1 MVFNGGMDQEI
12 QRIMRGVSAFCNAGT
27 RAFLGLAVGVLPF
40 SHAAAQ
46 QPQAEQLQVVAP
58 PPSFSIA
65 AIDVVGVTKLT
76 APEIER
82 IVYPFMGPDKTSAD
96 VELARKAI
104 QDAYAKRGFETAIV
118 EIPPQPA
125 EDFARGL
132 VQVRVSEAPVGRLKV
147 TGSRYHSTER
157 VLRQLPSIKQG
168 QPLNFKDL
176 QTELAVANRFPD
188 REIRPSFDP
197 GEATGTIDVELK
209 VKDELPLHSTFTL
222 NNDHSANTTPLRL
235 SGSARYTDVLGMGHT
250 ISAGFAIAPEKR
262 SESSAIFGSY
272 SAPLLGTPFT
282 LVLSGYKSNSDIATL
297 GGTNVLGNGYQVGM
311 QAIYRLPIDKAYHAF
326 RAGLDYKDFKQDI
339 GLRGL
344 TVNSSPIRYIPLT
357 LGYTFAASGD
367 TAALDIDLSS
377 TLGLRVIKSVR
388 CFDPTATV
396 CRPEDQFTNKDVDS
410 VENFAHINLDASYSA
425 RFKGDWVSEV
435 KFSGQYADS
444 HLVANEQ
451 YAIGGLSNV
460 RGYFQSEVV
469 GDRGFSGSIEFRA
482 PSLATYIGTF
492 VDDFRFF
499 SFMEGGVVSV
509 IDPLPDQ
516 QSVFRIASFGAGARI
531 KLINRFTGE
540 ILVGVPVSDG
550 PDSQRGDPRF
560 AFSLKGEF

>member
-1 MVFNGGMDQEI
+1 MKG
-12 QRIMRGVSAFCNAGT
+12 RSAFRGFGT
-27 RAFLGLAVGVLPF
+27 YTCVGAICAFVPLTAALAQD
-40 SHAAAQ
+40 SQAAQ
-46 QPQAEQLQVVAP
+46 PQIVAP
-58 PPSFSIA
+58 PPTFLIA
-65 AIDVVGVTKLT
+65 AIDVTGVTKLT
-76 APEIER
+76 AAEIEN
-82 IVYPFMGPDKTSAD
+82 IVYPFMGPGKTPAD
-96 VELARKAI
+96 VESARKAV
-104 QDAYAKRGFETAIV
+104 QDAYAKKGFETAIV
-118 EIPPQPA
+118 EVPPQPA
-125 EDFARGL
+125 ENFARGL
-132 VQVRVSEAPVGRLKV
+132 VQVKVSEAPVGQV
-147 TGSRYHSTER
+147 TVVGLRYHSAER
-157 VLRQLPSIKQG
+157 VLQQLPSIKQG

-176 QTELAVANRFPD
+176 QAELSVANRFPD

-197 GEATGTIDVELK
+197 GQTTGSIDVELK
-209 VKDELPLHSTFTL
+209 VKDELPLHSTLTL
-222 NNDHSANTTPLRL
+222 NNDHSANTTSLRL
-235 SGSARYTDVLGMGHT
+235 SGSVRYTNILGVGHT

-262 SESSAIFGSY
+262 TESAAVFGSY
-272 SAPLLGTPFT
+272 SAPLMGTPWT

-297 GGTNVLGNGYQVGM
+297 GGTNVLGNGYQAGL

-357 LGYTFAASGD
+357 LGYTYAASGE
-367 TAALDIDLSS
+367 TTALDLDVSS

-410 VENFAHINLDASYSA
+410 TENFAHINLDATYSA
-425 RFKGDWVSEV
+425 RFKGDWVTEV

-460 RGYFQSEVV
+460 RGYFQSEIV
-469 GDRGFSGSIEFRA
+469 GDRGFAGSVEFRA
-482 PSLATYIGTF
+482 PSFATYIGTF

-516 QSVFRIASFGAGARI
+516 KAVFRIGSFGGGARI
-531 KLINRFTGE
+531 KLLRRFTGE
-540 ILVGVPVSDG
+540 ILVGVPVNDG
-550 PDSQRGDPRF
+550 PDSKRGDPRV
-560 AFSLKGEF
+560 AFSVKGEF